1 MKHLQIY
8 CSLILLT
15 SFNNTSYAA
24 DNIISPEPDNLN
36 YVRICDT
43 YGKSYFTIPGTQT
56 CLSLGGYVRTT
67 TQVGHDPYD
76 NTNYKSPTNS
86 VRFTFNTK
94 TASET
99 ELGTLKTDTSLRF
112 QWDDGNDGKGTGTLR
127 KAIIQLGGLQIGL
140 DFSTFVS
147 FSNYL
152 GNIINDDVIA
162 YGGTRTAQISYIYKS
177 DNGFSALLAL
187 EQGSDKDSGYNT
199 KKDDDTSLIHGG
211 TIKDYVPHVIAGVKY
226 EQGWGAI
233 ATVAAYDSVNR
244 TWAGKTRLDLKVSDA
259 LSLWIQSAYKN
270 NEDIYFDGQRQK
282 TSFYGQWGGDWVGW
296 GGFAYQ
302 LNAKASLNTQVGY
315 DASKTLAAAINVE
328 YQILPGLTIQPEFN
342 YTKWNDERATALN
355 GKQAFGGTLLIQRT
369 F

>member
-1 MKHLQIY
+1 MKKYKLSFYSIVF
-8 CSLILLT
+8 IL
-15 SFNNTSYAA
+15 FNNNSYAA
-24 DNIISPEPDNLN
+24 DNIILPEPNELN

-99 ELGTLKTDTSLRF
+99 ELGTLKADTSIRF
-112 QWDDGNDGKGTGTLR
+112 QWDDGKDGKSTGTVR
-127 KAIIQLGGLQIGL
+127 KAIIQLGGLQVGL

-152 GNIINDDVIA
+152 GNIVNDDVIA
-162 YGGTRTAQISYIYKS
+162 YGGTRTAQISYTYKNE
-177 DNGFSALLAL
+177 NGFSALLAL

-199 KKDDDTSLIHGG
+199 IKDNDASLIHGG
-211 TIKDYVPHVIAGVKY
+211 TIKDYVPHVVAGVKY
-226 EQGWGAI
+226 EQGWGTI
-233 ATVAAYDSVNR
+233 AAVAAYDSVNKS
-244 TWAGKTRLDLKVSDA
+244 WAGKTKLDLKISDA
-259 LSLWIQSAYKN
+259 LSFWVQGAYKN
-270 NEDIYFDGQRQK
+270 NEDIYFEGKRQK
-282 TSFYGQWGGDWVGW
+282 TSFYGQWGGDWAGW
-296 GGFAYQ
+296 GGFAYKF
-302 LNAKASLNTQVGY
+302 NPKTTLNTQIGY
-315 DASKTLAAAINVE
+315 DASKTLATAVNLE
-328 YQILPGLTIQPEFN
+328 YQMLPGLIIQPELT
-342 YTKWNDERATALN
+342 YTKWNDDRATTLN
-355 GKQAFGGTLLIQRT
+355 GQNSVGGTLLIQRT